1 MAFSR
6 TRDSRGL
13 NIPEYQ
19 IGSSQNVKYE
29 TVVIPS
35 TSQVAF
41 GASSLFDFKEKACL
55 INEVISGNKIGTT
68 IYGATNVTGANSA
81 GEVMANLTVSPANSV
96 WLVSYS
102 FAFYSSNSAYPAT
115 SACNVYIR
123 NDSGSSPQIFGI
135 TNFPNGSILT
145 TWNDQCAVITVGSTT
160 SSNNFKLQH
169 TIAASGTIQW
179 LFLNFWGTRI
189 A

>member
-1 MAFSR
+1 MSGASI
-6 TRDSRGL
+6 TA
-13 NIPEYQ
+13 N
-19 IGSSQNVKYE
+19 
-29 TVVIPS
+29 TIPS
-35 TSQVAF
+35 SAIVGGVVGG
-41 GASSLFDFKEKACL
+41 GASLSTANTWTALQTFNSGIGL
-55 INEVISGNKIGTT
+55 PTSIPSVISGNKIGTT
-68 IYGATNVTGANSA
+68 IYGATNVTGANNA
-81 GEVMANLTVSPANSV
+81 GDVMANLTLSPANSV